1 LVSVNLPR
9 LDASRKT
16 KFRDLLSPWQQLRY
30 LAWRAGF
37 RGKRP
42 IQLRLASGEW
52 LVLRPP
58 PATDL
63 ETAME
68 VFFCGAYRS
77 PRPLSAERVRKMV
90 DLGANVGYSIVYF
103 SREFPH
109 ATIEAFEPHPEY
121 VRQATRHVEV
131 NGLQDRVTI
140 RTAAAGNRSC
150 RMFLLDAENRSAL
163 VSRSGPGRFEV
174 DVVDWLATG
183 EGTPIDFLKM
193 DIEGAEY
200 TILFDP
206 RFAHRNIANLVVE
219 WHETPERPAGGADV
233 VTLLQGLGY
242 HVEHGFQGELMGLKF
257 GLIWGYR

>member
-1 LVSVNLPR
+1 LVSVSLSR
-9 LDASRKT
+9 RDASRKSGL
-16 KFRDLLSPWQQLRY
+16 RDLLPLWHRLRY

-37 RGKRP
+37 RGRRP

-68 VFFCGAYRS
+68 VFFCRAYRS
-77 PRPLSAERVRKMV
+77 PRPLPAERVRKIV

-103 SREFPH
+103 SRAFPH
-109 ATIEAFEPHPEY
+109 ALIEAFEPHPEY

-131 NGLQDRVTI
+131 NGLEDRVTI
-140 RTAAAGNRSC
+140 HAAAAGNRSC
-150 RMFLLDAENRSAL
+150 RMFLLDAENRSTL
-163 VSRSGPGRFEV
+163 VSRGGPGRFEV
-174 DVVDWLATG
+174 DVVDWLATA
-183 EGTPIDFLKM
+183 ETTPIDFLKM

-206 RFAHRNIANLVVE
+206 RFARRNVANLVVE
-219 WHETPERPAGGADV
+219 WHETPEHPAGGADV
-233 VTLLQGLGY
+233 VTLLQRLGY
-242 HVEHGFQGELMGLKF
+242 QVEQGFQGELMGLKF